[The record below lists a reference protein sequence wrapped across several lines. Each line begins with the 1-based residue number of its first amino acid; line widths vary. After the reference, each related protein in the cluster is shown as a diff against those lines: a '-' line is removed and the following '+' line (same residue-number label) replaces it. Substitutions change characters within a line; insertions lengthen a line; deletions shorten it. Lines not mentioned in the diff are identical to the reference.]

1 MYSGAMYIRLV
12 YPSSC
17 LNLGLMEYCFYSFAK
32 VVRIYQLS
40 KKAFNHLPSV

>member
-1 MYSGAMYIRLV
+1 MLTDVFGGNV

-40 KKAFNHLPSV
+40 KKARLILAD